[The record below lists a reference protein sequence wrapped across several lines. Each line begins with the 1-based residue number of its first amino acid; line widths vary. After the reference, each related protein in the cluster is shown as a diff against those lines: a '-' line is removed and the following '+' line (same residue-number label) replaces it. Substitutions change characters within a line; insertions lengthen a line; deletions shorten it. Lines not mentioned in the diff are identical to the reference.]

1 MSGACQWSERGSTT
15 TTFSAVSPRAG
26 GNHLGGHP
34 DFLVVLKGDH
44 QLDGVVQENRHGLR
58 CETRSEVPPDL
69 WAPNRVQQKVWWR
82 SGLHVG
88 CPHPAPDGP
97 AVGFPASNLCYM
109 QSRQK
114 VCLHKNLIIPPL
126 QEVGT
131 IPPPWA
137 SAQWSWSAGKKISCS
152 LRATSCMERPAQLL
166 CRACHT
172 EQVSTDP
179 EAPPQQSNFFVKLS
193 LSYRCGI
200 LRPLEVISFAFAIA
214 CSLKSENWKGK
225 AMCCQE
231 ASISSDDLPA
241 PFPQLIG
248 SAGGS
253 PLATSAGSHA
263 GTLDPSDPGSHIQAW
278 IHIPV
283 VGGVDDTPAGMAFV
297 WLWALRQQLSSADTH
312 AFPLCRRS
320 PFCFWEE
327 ASVSSF
333 HFLPASFAFVQR
345 ESSLGPSQH
354 PSAHPPAR
362 EPESLCL
369 HPLVRGL
376 GGVWGYPLGAFRP
389 PYACHTKQG
398 SATFETSKSNHFWSN
413 PHRHGHRALMRM
425 VADGC
430 EQLRNV

>member
-58 CETRSEVPPDL
+58 CETRSEVPLDL

-82 SGLHVG
+82 SGLHVVSTPG
-88 CPHPAPDGP
+88 TGRTCRRLPSFQPVLYAISSESLSPQKFDYSSIAGSGDHSATLSLS
-97 AVGFPASNLCYM
+97 AVKLICWQKNQLQP
-109 QSRQK
+109 QSDL
-114 VCLHKNLIIPPL
+114 LH
-126 QEVGT
+126 GR
-131 IPPPWA
+131 PWA
-137 SAQWSWSAGKKISCS
+137 ATLPRLSHRTSFDTLWNMLDCKSYWVGSGSRSTSSA
-152 LRATSCMERPAQLL
+152 EQL
-166 CRACHT
+166 
-172 EQVSTDP
+172 
-179 EAPPQQSNFFVKLS
+179 FVKLS
-193 LSYRCGI
+193 LSCRCGI

-231 ASISSDDLPA
+231 ATISSDNLPA

-263 GTLDPSDPGSHIQAW
+263 GTLDPSDPGSQIQAW

-283 VGGVDDTPAGMAFV
+283 VDGVDDHPSGDGICLALGFAAAAPLIRMPFPFAGVAPFAV
-297 WLWALRQQLSSADTH
+297 GRRPLSRASIS
-312 AFPLCRRS
+312 FPPPLPLS
-320 PFCFWEE
+320 KGKVP
-327 ASVSSF
+327 
-333 HFLPASFAFVQR
+333 LGPASTLRLTLRLRNRKAFASTLWFGDCVAF
-345 ESSLGPSQH
+345 G
-354 PSAHPPAR
+354 A
-362 EPESLCL
+362 
-369 HPLVRGL
+369 
-376 GGVWGYPLGAFRP
+376 YPLGAFRP

-398 SATFETSKSNHFWSN
+398 SATFETSKSNHFWRQS
-413 PHRHGHRALMRM
+413 PSARP
-425 VADGC
+425 
-430 EQLRNV
+430 